1 LYNPD
6 LDPMT
11 LILKLDLGIMK
22 THLQTGNEFA
32 GQGIQKLEP
41 EQDRQTVTT
50 KTLPRRIRE

>member
-1 LYNPD
+1 
-6 LDPMT
+6 MT

-50 KTLPRRIRE
+50 KTLPRRIREW